1 MGETMADDYD
11 NSDELRNLTDGELKT
26 YILDEFRSQNAFD
39 VNDIDVWVNDG
50 FVRLSGRVGTEAE
63 LRIIDHVMSD
73 VIAPKNFDNQIVID
87 EIRRAQ
93 SPEAIDEHIAD
104 EEEHSGLLLGDFP
117 VPLSPEAEHLA
128 DIPADSVG
136 THDLQDAI
144 ESAEPWIPP
153 ESPTPE
159 GLGGQEQGNFGIDA
173 EH

>member
-1 MGETMADDYD
+1 MADDFD
-11 NSDELRNLTDGELKT
+11 NSDEIQNLTDAELKR

-39 VNDIDVWVNDG
+39 VDDIDVWVNDG

-73 VIAPKNFDNQIVID
+73 VISVPNFDNQIVID
-87 EIRRAQ
+87 ELRRAQ

-104 EEEHSGLLLGDFP
+104 EEEHGGLLLGD
-117 VPLSPEAEHLA
+117 VPRPLNPEAEHLA
-128 DIPADSVG
+128 DMGPDDSVG
-136 THDLQDAI
+136 THDVQEAI

-159 GLGGQEQGNFGIDA
+159 GLGGQEQGRFGIDSQ
-173 EH
+173 H